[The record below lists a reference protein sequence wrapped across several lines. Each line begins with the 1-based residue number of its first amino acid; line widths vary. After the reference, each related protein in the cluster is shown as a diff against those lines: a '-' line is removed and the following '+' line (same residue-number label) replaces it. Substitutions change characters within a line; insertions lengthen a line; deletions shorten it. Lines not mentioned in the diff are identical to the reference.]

1 MSFHITNK
9 IIKKEW
15 TDYNNHMNVAYYVL
29 VFDEAWEVMLK
40 KFKMGEN
47 SAKTTEMSTMVV
59 ETYITYNNEVK
70 EGEAV
75 DIFLT
80 YFDHDKKRLH
90 YRLEMIEK
98 SSKKLSATI
107 ELLSLYVN
115 LKERK
120 VSEFENEKV
129 NLMKKFINENEN
141 NFNKENLTL
150 GNTFKVNENIKI
162 KSFKDKILKDHL
174 TIVVINNK
182 GKTIGYITKNELFKK
197 Y

>member
-29 VFDEAWEVMLK
+29 VFDEAWEVMLQ
-40 KFKMGEN
+40 KFQMGEN
-47 SAKTTEMSTMVV
+47 SAKTTQMSTMVV

-70 EGEAV
+70 EGEEV

-107 ELLSLYVN
+107 ELLSLYVD

-141 NFNKENLTL
+141 NFNKENLKFL
-150 GNTFKVNENIKI
+150 SK
-162 KSFKDKILKDHL
+162 LK
-174 TIVVINNK
+174 K
-182 GKTIGYITKNELFKK
+182 
-197 Y
+197 